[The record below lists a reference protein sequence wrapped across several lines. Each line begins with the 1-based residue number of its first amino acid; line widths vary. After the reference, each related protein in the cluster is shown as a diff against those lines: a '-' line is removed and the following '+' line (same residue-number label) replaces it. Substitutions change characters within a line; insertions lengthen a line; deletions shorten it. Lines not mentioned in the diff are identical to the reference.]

1 MKYLTEKILRHRPH
15 LGDTNKIHNN
25 EYDFME
31 TDSVNIWNE
40 NLKSHN
46 DNFNKY
52 NFIKYSIEY
61 YIQNPI
67 KYKLNNYGFRTM
79 DDFNS
84 EDVGNVFLG
93 CSHTFGVGHHLENI
107 WSYKLNQIIGGKF
120 WNLSVGGTGVATHF
134 RLLLGFYKELKIKN
148 IFHFAPKYPRYEFIE
163 NGTPQN
169 YVINDYNKLWDLK
182 FGNLLNDC
190 LLTDEQCEFNWIT
203 YTYAIKG
210 LAKEIGCNYYLIE
223 GNTGWYSYNDDS
235 LQARDLIHHTTKAQ
249 HQIYIDFL
257 KLYDENLY
265 EKYVNT
271 QEPILDIKKYIKDS
285 KINII

>member
-1 MKYLTEKILRHRPH
+1 M
-15 LGDTNKIHNN
+15 GDTNKIHNN

>member
-190 LLTDEQCEFNWIT
+190 LLTDEQCEFNWIS

-249 HQIYIDFL
+249 HQIYVDFL

>member
-190 LLTDEQCEFNWIT
+190 LLTDEQCEFNWIS

-235 LQARDLIHHTTKAQ
+235 FFPAGSSSGIFFFCILLLLFCWKAWLFLPFVFFS
-249 HQIYIDFL
+249 HQ
-257 KLYDENLY
+257 
-265 EKYVNT
+265 
-271 QEPILDIKKYIKDS
+271 
-285 KINII
+285 